1 MAAAFSSTSTSSF
14 PSCSFSFPSSPSLSF
29 PSNFIA
35 FPTDIVLPSSC
46 NFDCNCNKLRRGSL
60 VQVGAKKKKS
70 GRSKKGRPEDNP
82 NDAIFFPEAVLL
94 KKKVVREDGKVLPEF
109 ADAEEEKLYQAL
121 SLQLES
127 SLNLERMRHYEVV
140 FLIHGKHD
148 AETEEIVTKVEDFIR
163 EKKGRIYRL
172 NDWGLRMLAYEIKKA
187 LEAHY
192 ILMNFEMDSKFL
204 NDFKTLL
211 DKDERVI
218 RHLVT
223 KTKQAETQYARPPME
238 YQTYL
243 AKQGLLDDD
252 GFWDGD
258 GYGND
263 DDDDTSGDTTMN
275 KDEVGN
281 DDDDDDGG
289 DDADGEVIYVD
300 GDEDSDE
307 IRDVTRKVENVSR

>member
-1 MAAAFSSTSTSSF
+1 MAAAFSSTSASSF
-14 PSCSFSFPSSPSLSF
+14 PSCSFPSSPYLSF

-35 FPTDIVLPSSC
+35 FPTDIFPSS
-46 NFDCNCNKLRRGSL
+46 CNCNKLRRGRGAL
-60 VQVGAKKKKS
+60 LQVGAKKKKS
-70 GRSKKGRPEDNP
+70 GRSKRGRPEDNP

-94 KKKVVREDGKVLPEF
+94 KKKVVKEDGKLLPEF

-127 SLNLERMRHYEVV
+127 SLNLERMRYYEVV
-140 FLIHGKHD
+140 FLIHEKHD

-163 EKKGRIYRL
+163 EKKGRIYRI
-172 NDWGLRMLAYEIKKA
+172 NDWGLRMLAYEIKKS

-204 NDFKTLL
+204 NDLKTLL

-223 KTKQAETQYARPPME
+223 KTKQAETGYARPPME

-243 AKQGLLDDD
+243 AKQGLLHDD

-258 GYGND
+258 GYAKD
-263 DDDDTSGDTTMN
+263 DDASGDTTMS
-275 KDEVGN
+275 N
-281 DDDDDDGG
+281 DDDDDDESYEDDDG
-289 DDADGEVIYVD
+289 DDDTDGEVIYVDGD